1 MLDRLHDAYDDLM
14 RRVRGWRTIVFA
26 AATGLLGVLDILNAV
41 DLKTILPEGKAG
53 WVVTVIAIA
62 TGLLR
67 LATMW
72 PVGPVGADF
81 AAEAKAEPAQARE

>member
-14 RRVRGWRTIVFA
+14 GRVRGWRTIVFA
-26 AATGLLGVLDILNAV
+26 VATGLLGVLDILNAV

-67 LATMW
+67 LATR
-72 PVGPVGADF
+72 GPVGADLS
-81 AAEAKAEPAQARE
+81 AEAKAEPAQARE